1 MSAQCRHIQQLNNLL
16 ATFSRVLV
24 APRKNSTSVGFFAY
38 IADYQRITYAPSVVN
53 FQTMSAQM

>member
-1 MSAQCRHIQQLNNLL
+1 MIHFNSAKM
-16 ATFSRVLV
+16 VLV